1 MAGPT
6 PPTVPLGSGGPFPK
20 LLRRSESE
28 LCLACHD
35 GRTDTPDVLGANA
48 SAYVRAAGALNR
60 AGDSGQYAEAS
71 GHSLGSTN
79 APPGGTWTGN
89 QAGGLQCKHCHDI
102 HGNAYYR
109 NLTPN
114 PGTAT
119 AKFVTYLTGTTY
131 SGTAAVQ
138 QVANSPM
145 STHYALGNILYR
157 QAQVG
162 TTDFGLSEWCGGCHG
177 NYHGVGGAANMG
189 GSPSG
194 DTNTGSPWLRHPA
207 RDVTMARAVANKHAD
222 ASHWFSAL
230 ASRVPIV
237 SPSGIVPG
245 TSGTSDNQVFC
256 GSCHKA
262 HGSDHR
268 AGLIFDNETTAIPED
283 GTSLMQTCQQCH
295 YQ

>member
-1 MAGPT
+1 
-6 PPTVPLGSGGPFPK
+6 
-20 LLRRSESE
+20 
-28 LCLACHD
+28 
-35 GRTDTPDVLGANA
+35 VLGANTNN
-48 SAYVRAAGALNR
+48 YVRAAGALNR
-60 AGDSGQYAEAS
+60 AGDTGTYAEAN
-71 GHSLGSTN
+71 GHSLGSTT
-79 APPGGTWTGN
+79 APPGGAWTGN
-89 QAGGLQCKHCHDI
+89 QAGGLQCKHCHSV
-102 HGNAYYR
+102 HGSAYYR

-119 AKFVTYLTGTTY
+119 GRFVTYLTGTTY

-138 QVANSPM
+138 QVAASPM
-145 STHYALGNILYR
+145 ATQYSVPNIRYR

-162 TTDFGLSEWCGGCHG
+162 TTDFGLSAWCGGCHG
-177 NYHGVGGAANMG
+177 DYHVAG
-189 GSPSG
+189 GSGSIGSHPSG
-194 DTNTGSPWLRHPA
+194 G
-207 RDVTMARAVANKHAD
+207 VTMGQAVANGSVD
-222 ASHWFSAL
+222 ANHWFSAL

-268 AGLIFDNETTAIPED
+268 AGLIYDHDTTAPLED
-283 GTSLMQTCQQCH
+283 GTSLMQACQQCH